1 MRGIKLVAMSGLML
15 AWAGCKDDDD
25 NDSAADA
32 ATDDGADDAVDDAV
46 DDAADDATTDQG
58 TTGAEA
64 SLYDRLG
71 GEEGI
76 RTVVTNAVTAIVAD
90 PAINGYFLNASVDGG
105 QLIDCLVM
113 QLGAA
118 TGGPQTYPSGPCR
131 DMVTTHAGLGISAQ
145 DFADLAGHFQAA
157 MMDAGVASGDTA
169 TVIGALAGMEAD
181 IVEDPTNDATVYQR
195 VGRKPAIEAVVG
207 AFIGIVLEDAEI
219 NGFFGNVGADR
230 LTTCLVRQVC
240 SIDGP
245 CAYGQEVDG
254 EPGVTAA
261 APCRDMLATHT
272 GLVDDEGDGIT
283 VADFDALAG
292 DLVMAMTDAGVTQ
305 ADQDAVLGVLGPL
318 CVEIVDDPG
327 TCPAM

>member
-1 MRGIKLVAMSGLML
+1 MGRTKLVAMSGLLL

-25 NDSAADA
+25 DDDAAADA
-32 ATDDGADDAVDDAV
+32 ATDDGADDAVDDA
-46 DDAADDATTDQG
+46 ADDATTAAG
-58 TTGAEA
+58 TTGAGA

-71 GEEGI
+71 GEDGI

-105 QLIDCLVM
+105 QLIDCLVL

-145 DFADLAGHFQAA
+145 DFADLAGHFQTA
-157 MMDAGVASGDTA
+157 MIDAGVASDDTA
-169 TVIGALAGMEAD
+169 TVIGALAGMEGD

-195 VGRKPAIEAVVG
+195 VGRKPAIQAVVG
-207 AFIGIVLEDAEI
+207 AFIGIVVDDAEI
-219 NGFFGNVGADR
+219 NGFFGNVNAER

-254 EPGVTAA
+254 EPGVSAD
-261 APCRDMLATHT
+261 APCRDMLATHD
-272 GLVDDEGDGIT
+272 GLVDDDGDGIT
-283 VADFDALAG
+283 VADFDALVG
-292 DLVMAMTDAGVTQ
+292 DLVMAMTDAGVTP

-318 CVEIVDDPG
+318 CVEIIDDPG
-327 TCPAM
+327 MCPAM